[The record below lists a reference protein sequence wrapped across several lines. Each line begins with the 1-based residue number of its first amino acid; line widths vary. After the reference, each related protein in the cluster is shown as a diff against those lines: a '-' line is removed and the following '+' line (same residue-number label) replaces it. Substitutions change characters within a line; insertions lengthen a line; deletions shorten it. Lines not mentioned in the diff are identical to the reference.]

1 MSSEELNEFQQ
12 VLKTIL
18 EKQRSPWITPLT
30 PFEKEVYR
38 QVQPTLYEA
47 VQRMFKEECKK
58 YEERKM
64 KEDEKKLCSMVEAF
78 QDVSYNEVIKQLLS
92 PQGVPLEEFI
102 RELTR
107 AEAYAALHRHVNGSK
122 ATGMRAKIKL
132 LSSGDPAFI
141 MSYRAW
147 NSLIDGEYEGE

>member
-47 VQRMFKEECKK
+47 VQKMFKEECKK

-64 KEDEKKLCSMVEAF
+64 KEDEEKLCDMVEAF
-78 QDVSYNEVIKQLLS
+78 QEVSYSKVIRRLLD

-132 LSSGDPAFI
+132 LPNGDPAFVV
-141 MSYRAW
+141 SYKSW
-147 NSLIDGEYEGE
+147 HNLIDGEYEDE

>member
-1 MSSEELNEFQQ
+1 
-12 VLKTIL
+12 
-18 EKQRSPWITPLT
+18 
-30 PFEKEVYR
+30 
-38 QVQPTLYEA
+38 
-47 VQRMFKEECKK
+47 
-58 YEERKM
+58 M

-78 QDVSYNEVIKQLLS
+78 QDVSYSEVIKQLLS

-132 LSSGDPAFI
+132 LSSGDPAFVV
-141 MSYRAW
+141 SYKSW
-147 NSLIDGEYEGE
+147 NSCVDGEYEGE